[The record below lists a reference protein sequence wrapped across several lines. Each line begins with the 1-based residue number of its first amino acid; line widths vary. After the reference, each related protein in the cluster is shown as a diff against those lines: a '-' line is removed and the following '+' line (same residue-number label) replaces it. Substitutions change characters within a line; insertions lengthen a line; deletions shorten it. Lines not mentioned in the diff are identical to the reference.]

1 VSRWLSLR
9 PDHLAAGRRQ
19 RGTLDA
25 EVLVEGRNALKAGP
39 GRAEGRSWIDR
50 VVVAGKTF
58 QYGANGPEGLLPK
71 GKKVFVASSRGGIY
85 TGNSPAAALEHH
97 ETYLKGVL
105 SFIGLTDITI
115 IRAEGLSLGQEGKDA
130 SVAKAKAEIAAIAA

>member
-1 VSRWLSLR
+1 MYNFSIPS
-9 PDHLAAGRRQ
+9 Q
-19 RGTLDA
+19 
-25 EVLVEGRNALKAGP
+25 LKA
-39 GRAEGRSWIDR
+39 WIDR

-58 QYGANGPEGLLPK
+58 MYGANGPEGLLPK
-71 GKKVFVASSRGGIY
+71 GKKAFIVSSRGGVY

-105 SFIGLTDITI
+105 SFIGLTDITVI
-115 IRAEGLSLGQEGKDA
+115 HAEGLSLGQDAKDA